1 MSTVPRSLVWA
12 TSIDVLGVDHVVE
25 RRDDH
30 LLVRSPSSPSF
41 YWGNLLLFDVPPGP
55 GDGERWESIFADTFA
70 DEPRVRHVTLAW
82 DGPDAPLG
90 SAQAEFVPRG
100 YDLDSSVGLVATP
113 ADLRQH
119 QRANQEV
126 TVRALDPDADEDLW
140 TQVIDVQVGSRTDH
154 FEEAPY
160 REFALDQQAAQLQ
173 HFRAGRG
180 AWYVA
185 LDGDAVV
192 GSCGVIVTDGR
203 GRFRAVDTL
212 ATHRRRGVSSR
223 LVVDAAQ
230 HAAKHHGADRFVI
243 VADEHYH
250 ALGLYESLGFARV
263 ERVFGVC
270 RPPQG

>member
-1 MSTVPRSLVWA
+1 M
-12 TSIDVLGVDHVVE
+12 
-25 RRDDH
+25 
-30 LLVRSPSSPSF
+30 
-41 YWGNLLLFDVPPGP
+41 
-55 GDGERWESIFADTFA
+55 
-70 DEPRVRHVTLAW
+70 RHVTLAW

-100 YDLDSSVGLVATP
+100 YDLDSSIGLVATP

-119 QRANQEV
+119 PRANQEV

-140 TQVIDVQVGSRTDH
+140 AQVIEVQVGGRTDN

-160 REFALDQQAAQLQ
+160 REFAVDQQAAQLQ

-230 HAAKHHGADRFVI
+230 HAAEHHGADRFVI

-270 RPPQG
+270 RPPQA

>member
-1 MSTVPRSLVWA
+1 MGAPTTLRRRRPANSL
-12 TSIDVLGVDHVVE
+12 SI
-25 RRDDH
+25 
-30 LLVRSPSSPSF
+30 S
-41 YWGNLLLFDVPPGP
+41 N
-55 GDGERWESIFADTFA
+55 
-70 DEPRVRHVTLAW
+70 
-82 DGPDAPLG
+82 
-90 SAQAEFVPRG
+90 
-100 YDLDSSVGLVATP
+100 
-113 ADLRQH
+113 
-119 QRANQEV
+119 
-126 TVRALDPDADEDLW
+126 
-140 TQVIDVQVGSRTDH
+140 
-154 FEEAPY
+154 
-160 REFALDQQAAQLQ
+160 AARLQ

-230 HAAKHHGADRFVI
+230 HAAEHYGADRFVI

-270 RPPQG
+270 RPPQA

>member
-30 LLVRSPSSPSF
+30 LLVRSPSSPSC
-41 YWGNLLLFDVPPGP
+41 YWGTLLLFDVPPGP

-119 QRANQEV
+119 QRADQEV

-140 TQVIDVQVGSRTDH
+140 AQVIDVQVGGRTDH

>member
-1 MSTVPRSLVWA
+1 M
-12 TSIDVLGVDHVVE
+12 
-25 RRDDH
+25 
-30 LLVRSPSSPSF
+30 
-41 YWGNLLLFDVPPGP
+41 
-55 GDGERWESIFADTFA
+55 
-70 DEPRVRHVTLAW
+70 
-82 DGPDAPLG
+82 
-90 SAQAEFVPRG
+90 PRG
-100 YDLDSSVGLVATP
+100 YDLDSSIGLVATP
-113 ADLRQH
+113 AELRQH
-119 QRANQEV
+119 PRANQDV

-140 TQVIDVQVGSRTDH
+140 AQVIEVQVGGRDDARRRRT
-154 FEEAPY
+154 ANS
-160 REFALDQQAAQLQ
+160 LVDQQAAQLQ

-250 ALGLYESLGFARV
+250 ALGLYESLGFARA
-263 ERVFGVC
+263 ERVFGVAQIADGARGPTSC
-270 RPPQG
+270 GARRRGDRSRVRQRPRSRHRGHRSR